1 MYRDFFPKFEVLKGE
16 PDNAFE
22 LRGGEGSE
30 VHSPTDGASGVA
42 LQLVAA
48 LVRDCIRIRT

>member
-1 MYRDFFPKFEVLKGE
+1 MYRDFFPKFEILKGE